1 MSIKGYLT
9 DFSFPEI
16 CRFIEKGKKT
26 GLLTI
31 TPVSKSKE
39 KPPEYHY
46 IWVCQGKIV
55 AAANRLDD
63 QGLTLLLRQQE
74 WVSDRI
80 LSQLLKWCCP
90 KDQPLGTCLKN
101 HRVLTL
107 EQLEQLFLIQ
117 VCQQVSAVSKLKD
130 GLFTFRY
137 DLPVPARERTGLS
150 MSATEA
156 TLLKLS
162 LV

>member
-9 DFSFPEI
+9 DFSFLEI

-31 TPVSKSKE
+31 QSAPKNPEKSQK
-39 KPPEYHY
+39 YYY
-46 IWVCQGKIV
+46 IWVCKGRIV
-55 AAANRLDD
+55 AAANRLDG
-63 QGLTLLLRQQE
+63 QGLTSLLRQQE
-74 WVSDRI
+74 WISDRI
-80 LSQLLKWCCP
+80 LTQLLKWCCP
-90 KDQPLGTCLKN
+90 EDKPLGECLKN
-101 HRVLTL
+101 YRVLTP

-117 VCQQVSAVSKLKD
+117 VCQQVSAVSKLKE
-130 GLFTFRY
+130 GLFQFDY
-137 DLPVPARERTGLS
+137 DPSVPARERTGLS

-156 TLLKLS
+156 TLLRLS